1 MWPQARS
8 SLGSSTSASTT
19 SSRRRGRVTLI
30 KIYAIIGGLADK
42 RTNMIDVIEDYDEDD
57 DPSYDEGDADADD
70 FVEDNEIMRAM
81 KILVILG

>member
-1 MWPQARS
+1 MIR
-8 SLGSSTSASTT
+8 GTT
-19 SSRRRGRVTLI
+19 DEQQHDDDNVCSWVRRGRVNLI

-81 KILVILG
+81 KILMILG